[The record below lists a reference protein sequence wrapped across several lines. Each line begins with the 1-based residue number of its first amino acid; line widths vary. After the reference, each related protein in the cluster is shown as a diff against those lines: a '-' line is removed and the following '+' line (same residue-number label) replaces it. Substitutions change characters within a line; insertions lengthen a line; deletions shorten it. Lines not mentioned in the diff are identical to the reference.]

1 MKNNFKLKYK
11 IVAIL
16 SIFIFLFPNLSMA
29 AVVSTADSTG
39 GGNKHYKN
47 VGGNTYSYSLDDD
60 GTGGKDVK
68 DVNWR
73 FKPFFKDDPL
83 DTGLSVSAFKQDE
96 EYGWYVYEANDEEW
110 VVLRRMYTS
119 KNSKTTRSK

>member
-1 MKNNFKLKYK
+1 MKNNLKLKYK

-16 SIFIFLFPNLSMA
+16 SIFIFLFPNLSIS

-39 GGNKHYKN
+39 GNDRQYTEVNG
-47 VGGNTYSYSLDDD
+47 VRYSFSLNDD

-68 DVNWR
+68 EINWR
-73 FKPFFKDDPL
+73 FKPYS
-83 DTGLSVSAFKQDE
+83 DTGIFLDNGLGVNDFKQDE

-110 VVLRRMYTS
+110 VVLRRVHT
-119 KNSKTTRSK
+119 